1 MDINALRNWLE
12 RPEVHRKILAGY
24 SGPYSLGIGKDP
36 GSPAPALILQVEG
49 TDQGHFPAKVRV
61 DGEEVPL
68 IVKRSFKAPVP
79 LGAWVR

>member
-1 MDINALRNWLE
+1 MDVNALRNLLE

-36 GSPAPALILQVEG
+36 ESPAPALILQVEG
-49 TDQGHFPAKVRV
+49 TDQGRFPAKVRL